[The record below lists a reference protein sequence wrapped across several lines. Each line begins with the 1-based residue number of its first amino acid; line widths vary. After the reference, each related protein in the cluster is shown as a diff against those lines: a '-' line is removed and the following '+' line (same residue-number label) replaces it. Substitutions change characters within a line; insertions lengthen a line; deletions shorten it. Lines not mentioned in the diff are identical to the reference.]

1 MTQLLPPVVVANLH
15 RRYTGVSATVR
26 ALVPLQR
33 LHRAVGLLD
42 WGALGLDAGMA
53 ARDLLLQGW
62 RPPPGAVRRVWHA
75 RRDLELLAGLLL
87 RSVLRQPWA
96 VLFTSAAPKPPGPV
110 LGWMIRRCDAVIA
123 TSGRSA
129 AFLPRGCVSA
139 TIPHGVDTRFYSPA
153 PSVPGGP
160 GRERGQGGEL
170 APEPQAL
177 IGCFGR
183 IRASKG
189 VDLVVEALIA
199 LLPDRPGYGAVFTG
213 LVRPAERAYL
223 EALQGRI
230 AAAGLERRIRFL
242 GDLDRLAVRA
252 WYRRVCL
259 CVAASRREGFGLTPL
274 EAMACGCAVLT
285 SEAGAWPELV
295 DGAVGRRFETGSLA
309 SLTRELALLL
319 DQPDELRAMGRRARQ
334 RALARH
340 SLEGEANAIDAL
352 YRHLL
357 EGAGRPLSRRC

>member
-33 LHRAVGLLD
+33 RQLAIGLID
-42 WGALGLDAGMA
+42 WGQLGLEVGMA
-53 ARDLLLQGW
+53 SADLLLQGW
-62 RPPPGAVRRVWHA
+62 RPPPGAARRVWHA
-75 RRDLELLAGLLL
+75 RRDLEILVGLLL
-87 RSVLRQPWA
+87 REGLRQPWA

-110 LGWMIRRCDAVIA
+110 LRWLIRRCDAVIA

-129 AFLPRGCVSA
+129 GFLPQGCVSA
-139 TIPHGVDTRFYSPA
+139 TIPHGVDTAFYCPA
-153 PSVPGGP
+153 PAAPGG
-160 GRERGQGGEL
+160 EGG
-170 APEPQAL
+170 AADPDPPAL

-189 VDLVVEALIA
+189 VDLVVEALIT

-213 LVRPAERAYL
+213 LARPAEREFLAG
-223 EALQGRI
+223 LQRRI

-242 GDLDRLAVRA
+242 GDLDRLTVRD

-295 DGAVGRRFETGSLA
+295 DGEVGRRFQTGNLA
-309 SLTRELALLL
+309 SLTEALALLL
-319 DQPDELRAMGRRARQ
+319 DQPGELRAMGRRARR

-340 SLEGEANAIDAL
+340 SLEAEAGAINGL
-352 YRHLL
+352 YRQLL
-357 EGAGRPLSRRC
+357 EGAAQARAPISRRC